1 MTGRGFLG
9 TEASWAADLNLL
21 AQIVLLALLTLA
33 ILRAKKGD
41 LATHHTWMTV
51 VVIVNAVL
59 IVAVMNPT
67 FFRVLPDAIR
77 SPSLKPKMMFPHLV
91 VGGLAEL
98 LGLYSIVAVKFDLP
112 IAMQSHSQKR
122 FMRLLAVL
130 WTLALVGGIA
140 LYAFWYL

>member
-9 TEASWAADLNLL
+9 TQASWAADLNLI
-21 AQIVLLALLTLA
+21 AQIVLLVLLTLSV
-33 ILRAKKGD
+33 LRAKKGD

-67 FFRVLPDAIR
+67 FFRVLPAVIR
-77 SPSLKPKMMFPHLV
+77 DPSLKPKMMFPHFL

-98 LGLYSIVAVKFDLP
+98 LGLYAVVAVRLDLP
-112 IAMQSHSQKR
+112 IGLRAHRQRS
-122 FMRLLAVL
+122 FMRALAIL

-140 LYAFWYL
+140 LYALWYL

>member
-9 TEASWAADLNLL
+9 TQASWAADLNLI
-21 AQIVLLALLTLA
+21 AQVVLLVLLTVA
-33 ILRAKKGD
+33 VLRAKKGD

-67 FFRVLPDAIR
+67 FFRVLPAALSDPA
-77 SPSLKPKMMFPHLV
+77 LEPKMMLPHLL

-98 LGLYSIVAVKFDLP
+98 LGLYAVVAVRMDLP
-112 IAMQSHSQKR
+112 LGSQAHSQRR
-122 FMRLLAVL
+122 FMRVLAIL

-140 LYAFWYL
+140 LYALWYL

>member
-9 TEASWAADLNLL
+9 TQASWAADLNLL
-21 AQIVLLALLTLA
+21 AQIVLLLLLTMA
-33 ILRAKKGD
+33 VLRAKKGD

-51 VVIVNAVL
+51 VVIANAVL

-67 FFRVLPDAIR
+67 FFRVLPTAIND
-77 SPSLKPKMMFPHLV
+77 PSLEPKMMFPHML

-98 LGLYSIVAVKFDLP
+98 LGLYAVVAVKIDLP
-112 IAMQSHSQKR
+112 IAMQAHSQKR

-140 LYAFWYL
+140 LYIFWYL